1 MRRLLRAHVVD
12 GPVTGG
18 GARRRREGKVVRG
31 EKNDAKIQ
39 HLVGKV
45 QKKREREREKGGKL
59 LHGVGRA
66 RVEVDVLLRVEVL
79 LVAVPLQDVTQLDD
93 AFL

>member
-1 MRRLLRAHVVD
+1 MTQKYKILL
-12 GPVTGG
+12 
-18 GARRRREGKVVRG
+18 
-31 EKNDAKIQ
+31 EKF
-39 HLVGKV
+39 
-45 QKKREREREKGGKL
+45 KRNEREREKGGKL